1 MDGLTC
7 SYNAMCRF
15 STVTMFARYCFRR
28 YSSISK
34 AADRVRSTTEKL
46 TGHSEVLAAQ
56 ELVRARRSEL
66 VRLRSRLSEGREGY
80 EHVQQRI
87 KALYARKTQVGE
99 LHHPL
104 YSLA

>member
-1 MDGLTC
+1 MALTC
-7 SYNAMCRF
+7 SYYAMCRF
-15 STVTMFARYCFRR
+15 STVTMFARHYFRRYR

-34 AADRVRSTTEKL
+34 AADRVRSTTEQL

-56 ELVRARRSEL
+56 ELVGARRSEL

-80 EHVQQRI
+80 EHVQQSI

-104 YSLA
+104 A